1 MNFAS
6 ACFDTIYITYLQ
18 DSFGGSDNRFEEETP
33 QTYCLRILQ
42 KTTGSIL
49 LDFMLLMLFY
59 MIQGYSLFGHC
70 CMLVVFV
77 LSLVLI
83 VALMYYMVRSDL
95 TCFFFVPTGAQG
107 VTMFVRLSVRHKFV

>member
-1 MNFAS
+1 MFELDTNEIQACIINFS
-6 ACFDTIYITYLQ
+6 

-42 KTTGSIL
+42 KTTGRIFLNFRLFTFL
-49 LDFMLLMLFY
+49 LSF

-83 VALMYYMVRSDL
+83 VALMYYMVSPYVDFIL
-95 TCFFFVPTGAQG
+95 FEHILLQD
-107 VTMFVRLSVRHKFV
+107 